1 MPKEEK
7 VSFEARLERLNEI
20 VSKVEGETL
29 PLEESMALYEEGL
42 SLIKGLEE
50 ELSNAEEKMKELI
63 EEINK

>member
-29 PLEESMALYEEGL
+29 PLEESMTLYEEGL

-50 ELSNAEEKMKELI
+50 ELSNAEAKMKELI